1 MEATVVHSKF
11 ELVRANGIRQGVGNI
26 DLVYDV
32 RSHVPGLERQTKR
45 IEVAKKAEQGVLRRS
60 SLGKQ
65 HRIRWRHSAAEII
78 EHLGGVLL
86 LQGRYDEATAA
97 FKRAASLSPD
107 STTPAF
113 GMAQLC
119 LAKGD
124 YDQAMTY
131 FVKQSVKE
139 QDALIDLALLTSL
152 YAARHDDEKAL
163 ATLRKALEG
172 GYRDF
177 LALDASPYLEQLR
190 KDPRYQ
196 QLILQYRK

>member
-1 MEATVVHSKF
+1 
-11 ELVRANGIRQGVGNI
+11 
-26 DLVYDV
+26 
-32 RSHVPGLERQTKR
+32 
-45 IEVAKKAEQGVLRRS
+45 
-60 SLGKQ
+60 
-65 HRIRWRHSAAEII
+65 
-78 EHLGGVLL
+78 